1 MIKFRWIT
9 AGGRKN
15 IAISSFGKGA
25 PNELLYKLVYK
36 RPILFS
42 FFLLLF
48 FNLKKFSFFFWL
60 HCAARRVLAPRPEIE
75 PLPSLAVKA
84 WNPGSPWTA
93 RGIP

>member
-48 FNLKKFSFFFWL
+48 IF
-60 HCAARRVLAPRPEIE
+60 
-75 PLPSLAVKA
+75 
-84 WNPGSPWTA
+84 
-93 RGIP
+93 

>member
-48 FNLKKFSFFFWL
+48 IFNLKNFSFFFFG
-60 HCAARRVLAPRPEIE
+60 CTVQLA
-75 PLPSLAVKA
+75 
-84 WNPGSPWTA
+84 GS
-93 RGIP
+93 